1 VLDLKF
7 IQKNVEAV
15 RDNTKK
21 RHMVA
26 DIDKVL
32 ELARLRSLKIQEL
45 DELRKAQNEI
55 AGKMKGPMAPEERKA
70 LVEKGAALKAEVS
83 GKEAELKE
91 LEPLLREE
99 QGRLPNLTHPDA
111 PVGAGEGENRE
122 IKKVGTI
129 PHFDFQARD
138 HVELGRMLDIL
149 DFDSGTKVSGPKFY
163 FLKREGVLLE
173 LALINYA
180 LRILIE
186 EGFIP
191 YGTPDLAKSS
201 VLYGTGFNPRGDETQ
216 IYSISGTDL
225 CLIATAEI
233 TLGGLM
239 ADEILN
245 EDDMPIKLAG
255 LSHCFRTE
263 AGAYG
268 KASKGLYRVHQFTK
282 LEMFAYTRPDQ
293 SDALLEE
300 LVRIEERIFSG
311 LGIPFRIVECCTGD
325 LGAAAYR
332 KYDLEAWMPGRGS
345 DESPGG
351 TWGEVTSAS
360 NCTDY
365 QARRLMIRYR
375 PKGSK
380 NVTLVHTLN
389 GTAIAIS
396 RALIALLENYQQKD
410 GSVLIP
416 EALKPHMG
424 KDIIAPLR

>member
-7 IQKNVEAV
+7 IQKNADLIK
-15 RDNTKK
+15 DNTKK
-21 RHMVA
+21 RNMGA
-26 DIDKVL
+26 DIDRVL
-32 ELARLRSLKIQEL
+32 ELARLRSQKIQEL
-45 DELRKAQNEI
+45 DELRKAQNDI
-55 AGKMKGPMAPEERKA
+55 AAKMKGPMAGEERKS
-70 LVEKGAALKAEVS
+70 LMERGAALKAEVS
-83 GKEAELKE
+83 SLDAASKEI
-91 LEPLLREE
+91 EPLLREE
-99 QGRLPNLTHPDA
+99 QGRIPNLTHPDA
-111 PVGAGEGENRE
+111 PIGAGEEQNRE
-122 IKKVGTI
+122 VKIVGN
-129 PHFDFQARD
+129 PPRFDFPPRD
-138 HVELGRMLDIL
+138 HAEIGKMLDIL

-163 FLKREGVLLE
+163 FLKRDGVLLE

-180 LRILIE
+180 LRILIG
-186 EGFIP
+186 EGFTP

-201 VLYGTGFNPRGDETQ
+201 VLYGTGFNPRGEETQ

-239 ADEILN
+239 AEEILN
-245 EDDMPIKLAG
+245 EGDLPIKLAG

-293 SDALLEE
+293 SDAMLEE
-300 LVRIEERIFSG
+300 LVRIEEKIFTG
-311 LGIPFRIVECCTGD
+311 LGIPYRIVECCTGD

-345 DESPGG
+345 GEGG
-351 TWGEVTSAS
+351 AWGEVTSAS

-365 QARRLMIRYR
+365 QARRLSIRYR

-396 RALIALLENYQQKD
+396 RALIALLENYQQAD
-410 GSVLIP
+410 GSVIIPDVLIP
-416 EALKPHMG
+416 YMG
-424 KDIIAPLR
+424 KGIINSKNN